1 MKITLEM
8 VDKVKERS
16 NVSYQEAKEA
26 LEFSNGDVLD
36 AIIYLENKNKKE
48 DNYNYTFEEKN
59 NYKKTETVEE
69 FKTWLKDLIEKGNV
83 SRIKIKKDEDVIVD
97 VPVNAGIAAVI
108 IGLVMPPIL
117 AALVIAAVATKITIE
132 ITMTDGKV
140 VVVNKYISKAT
151 EEVKEKANNFSQKV
165 KEKMNSNST
174 SNSAKSKVY
183 NSNDFVY
190 SYKVDF
196 DDKE

>member
-16 NVSYQEAKEA
+16 NVSYQQAKEA
-26 LEFSNGDVLD
+26 LEYANGDVLD
-36 AIIYLENKNKKE
+36 AIIYLENRNKENNNYKE
-48 DNYNYTFEEKN
+48 TFEEDSN
-59 NYKKTETVEE
+59 CSKTETVEE
-69 FKTWLKDLIEKGNV
+69 FKTWLKDIIEKGNV
-83 SRIKIKKDEDVIVD
+83 SRIKIKKDEEVIVD

-108 IGLVMPPIL
+108 IGIVMPPIL
-117 AALVIAAVATKITIE
+117 ALGVIAAVATKITIE

-140 VVVNKYISKAT
+140 IVVNKYISKAT

-165 KEKMNSNST
+165 KEKMNTNST
-174 SNSAKSKVY
+174 SNTKKSKVY
-183 NSNDFVY
+183 NSDDFVY

-196 DDKE
+196 DDK

>member
-26 LEFSNGDVLD
+26 LEYANGDVLD
-36 AIIYLENKNKKE
+36 AIIYLENRNKENNNYKE
-48 DNYNYTFEEKN
+48 TFEEDN
-59 NYKKTETVEE
+59 NCSKTETVEE
-69 FKTWLKDLIEKGNV
+69 FKTWLKDIIEKGNV
-83 SRIKIKKDEDVIVD
+83 SRIKIKKDEEVIVD

-108 IGLVMPPIL
+108 IGIVMPPIL
-117 AALVIAAVATKITIE
+117 ALGVIAAVATKITIE

-140 VVVNKYISKAT
+140 IVVNKYISKAT

-165 KEKMNSNST
+165 KEKMNTNST
-174 SNSAKSKVY
+174 SNTKKSKVY
-183 NSNDFVY
+183 NSDDFVY

-196 DDKE
+196 DDK

>member
-26 LEFSNGDVLD
+26 LEYANGDVLD
-36 AIIYLENKNKKE
+36 AIIYLENRNKENNNYKE
-48 DNYNYTFEEKN
+48 TFEEDN
-59 NYKKTETVEE
+59 NCSKTETVEE
-69 FKTWLKDLIEKGNV
+69 FKTWLKDIIEKGNV
-83 SRIKIKKDEDVIVD
+83 SRIKIKKDEEVIVD

-108 IGLVMPPIL
+108 IGIVMPPIL
-117 AALVIAAVATKITIE
+117 ALGVIAAVATKITIE

-140 VVVNKYISKAT
+140 IVVNKYISKAT

-165 KEKMNSNST
+165 KEKMNTNST
-174 SNSAKSKVY
+174 LNTKKSKVY
-183 NSNDFVY
+183 NSDDFVY

-196 DDKE
+196 DDK